1 MKFNREDM
9 SESKWFGFLQKYWL
23 YIVVV
28 IAVIIVAVS
37 SINIYREEV
46 LEIDPDVK
54 MEEQNTLSFASAYID
69 TLNPI
74 VSKSE
79 DTYYI
84 SKLIYNSLFDYTA
97 DLNVEGELV
106 ESYTVDTEKA
116 YVDITLRSGVT
127 FHNGDSLT
135 ARDISFTVNAI
146 KSYGSEGIYYEK
158 ASKIDSVNV
167 RDDRNVRI
175 YFSDNYDCSLDALT
189 FPILPRGEY
198 SSAGALLK
206 DTDEFVPVGTG
217 MYKYS
222 SYDSLKE
229 LDLSPNESYFA
240 DKAQKSVSIK
250 ILPEKTMA
258 SNMLEIGS
266 VTCYTDIGSDRKSLV
281 EDKGLTM
288 YDMISNQVD
297 FMVFNTQS
305 PLFTS
310 KEVRKGICYAI
321 DENQVLSEGYMD
333 DGVLADTIYYPGFLG
348 VADSN
353 TNYAFDRDK
362 AIEILAEEGYEDT
375 DRNGRIEDA
384 EGNDVTVSLLV
395 NSDNANRIAAAR
407 IIEKNLERA
416 GFSVE
421 VRAVEWDEYNKL
433 IEEKDFDI
441 LLTGYEMEGSYDL
454 RSFFDGA
461 NTWGYENQEILEKVR
476 ELDRLHT
483 SEEYTSIYAEIKDM
497 LADEA
502 QYYTLCY
509 KKMGLIG
516 VDTFEAKELPVFND
530 IFKNCNTWTWKKKI
544 TDDDESKK

>member
-167 RDDRNVRI
+167 KDDRNVRI

-375 DRNGRIEDA
+375 DLNGRIEDA

-421 VRAVEWDEYNKL
+421 IRAVEWDEYNKL

-454 RSFFDGA
+454 RSFFDGT

-516 VDTFEAKELPVFND
+516 VDTFEANELPVFND

>member
-116 YVDITLRSGVT
+116 YVDITLRSAVT
-127 FHNGDSLT
+127 FHNGDALT

-502 QYYTLCY
+502 QY
-509 KKMGLIG
+509 
-516 VDTFEAKELPVFND
+516 
-530 IFKNCNTWTWKKKI
+530 
-544 TDDDESKK
+544 

>member
-167 RDDRNVRI
+167 KDDRNVRI

-348 VADSN
+348 VADSQ
-353 TNYAFDRDK
+353 K
-362 AIEILAEEGYEDT
+362 AGIVDG
-375 DRNGRIEDA
+375 
-384 EGNDVTVSLLV
+384 VS
-395 NSDNANRIAAAR
+395 
-407 IIEKNLERA
+407 
-416 GFSVE
+416 
-421 VRAVEWDEYNKL
+421 
-433 IEEKDFDI
+433 
-441 LLTGYEMEGSYDL
+441 
-454 RSFFDGA
+454 
-461 NTWGYENQEILEKVR
+461 
-476 ELDRLHT
+476 
-483 SEEYTSIYAEIKDM
+483 
-497 LADEA
+497 
-502 QYYTLCY
+502 
-509 KKMGLIG
+509 
-516 VDTFEAKELPVFND
+516 
-530 IFKNCNTWTWKKKI
+530 
-544 TDDDESKK
+544 